1 MGDISITHVDR
12 LELAFAPRPWPFA
25 VERRDEIDAHFAEI
39 KRRKPGVWN
48 GRMLMLYDYTLSNR
62 TLRGAYLETDYAS
75 FLAWRHW
82 GFPDRAMRNCFAMGA
97 IQSADGAFVLG
108 IMNDHTASA
117 GSVYFPSGTPEPGD
131 VAGMSVDLEAG
142 LWRELMEETGL
153 GKDDLAAERGWDA
166 VLAGRRIALMKR
178 VRSPQRAEEL
188 GARIRGH
195 LAREQQPELKDVHF
209 VHGPDDLH
217 PEVLSFV
224 SAYLRHI
231 WSQSPEK
238 SFG

>member
-1 MGDISITHVDR
+1 MIEIVAVER

-25 VERRDEIDAHFAEI
+25 VERRDEIDAHFADI
-39 KRRKPGVWN
+39 RRRKPGIWN
-48 GRMLMLYDYTLSNR
+48 GRMLMLYDYALSNG

-82 GFPDRAMRNCFAMGA
+82 GFPDPTMRNCFAMGA
-97 IQSADGAFVLG
+97 IESADGAFVLG

-131 VAGMSVDLEAG
+131 VAGLTVDLEAG

-153 GKDDLAAERGWDA
+153 GRNDLAADSGWDA
-166 VLAGRRIALMKR
+166 VLTGRRIALMKR

-188 GARIRGH
+188 RARIRAH
-195 LAREQQPELKDVHF
+195 LAREREPELKDVQM
-209 VHGPDDLH
+209 VHGPADLH

-224 SAYLRHI
+224 SAYLRHA
-231 WSQSPEK
+231 WNQRSDS
-238 SFG
+238 SSD